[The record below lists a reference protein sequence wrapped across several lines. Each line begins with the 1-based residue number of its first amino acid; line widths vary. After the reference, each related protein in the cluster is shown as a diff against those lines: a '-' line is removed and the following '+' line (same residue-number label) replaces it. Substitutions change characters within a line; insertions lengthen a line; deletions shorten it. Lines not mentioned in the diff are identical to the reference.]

1 MPKEFDIDE
10 KIDVEIYRKS
20 KVILNSINFNSV
32 TKSELHR
39 AIDKLAQL
47 DSAEFSAELKQV
59 DFALLKEAMKEMR
72 DNLNS
77 FDLKESM
84 TTREF
89 YQDVLS
95 DEEMEQAESEIN
107 NSDESSETENGF
119 ASLFFDDKATRI
131 KKKREK
137 LEKLE
142 REHGFQR
149 GYLPYWDSEERLYDK
164 YKGDE
169 EKQLDTKILELES
182 KNLSHDMY
190 LSEREKEIFADDTDG
205 GMW

>member
-1 MPKEFDIDE
+1 M
-10 KIDVEIYRKS
+10 
-20 KVILNSINFNSV
+20 NSINFNSV

-59 DFALLKEAMKEMR
+59 DFALLKEAMREMR

-77 FDLKESM
+77 IELKESM

-89 YQDVLS
+89 YQDVLT
-95 DEEMEQAESEIN
+95 DEQMEQAESEIN
-107 NSDESSETENGF
+107 NSNESSETENGF

-142 REHGFQR
+142 REHEFQR

-164 YKGDE
+164 YNDE
-169 EKQLDTKILELES
+169 EKYLDAKILELES

-190 LSEREKEIFADDTDG
+190 LSEREKEIFEDDTEG

>member
-1 MPKEFDIDE
+1 MPKDFDIDE
-10 KIDVEIYRKS
+10 KINVEIYRKS

-47 DSAEFSAELKQV
+47 DSAEFSTELKQV

-77 FDLKESM
+77 MDLKESM

-107 NSDESSETENGF
+107 NSDESFEAENGF

-142 REHGFQR
+142 REHEFQR

-169 EKQLDTKILELES
+169 EKQLDAKILELES

-190 LSEREKEIFADDTDG
+190 LSEREKEIFEDDTDG

>member
-1 MPKEFDIDE
+1 MPKDFDIDE

-20 KVILNSINFNSV
+20 REILNSINFNCV

-59 DFALLKEAMKEMR
+59 DFALLKEAMKEMS

-77 FDLKESM
+77 MDLKESM

-95 DEEMEQAESEIN
+95 DEEMEQAESEMN
-107 NSDESSETENGF
+107 NSNESSTTENGF

-142 REHGFQR
+142 REHEFQR

-169 EKQLDTKILELES
+169 EKQLDAKILELES

-190 LSEREKEIFADDTDG
+190 LSEREKEIFEDDIDG

>member
-1 MPKEFDIDE
+1 MPKDFDIDE

-20 KVILNSINFNSV
+20 REILNSINFNSV

-77 FDLKESM
+77 MDLKESM

-107 NSDESSETENGF
+107 NLDESSEKGNGF

-142 REHGFQR
+142 REQEFQR

-169 EKQLDTKILELES
+169 EKQLDAKILELES

-190 LSEREKEIFADDTDG
+190 LSEREKEIFEDDIDG

>member
-1 MPKEFDIDE
+1 MPKDFDIDE

-77 FDLKESM
+77 MDLKESM

-107 NSDESSETENGF
+107 NSDESSKTENGF

-142 REHGFQR
+142 REHEFQR

-169 EKQLDTKILELES
+169 EKQLDAKILELES

-190 LSEREKEIFADDTDG
+190 LSEREKEIFEDDTDG
-205 GMW
+205 CMW